1 MNSSINSNLEKLF
14 NSNEIK
20 ILKNNLIITTNNI
33 LQVFDSDT
41 GSTKFK
47 IPINSQVS
55 PVVNNDYIFTI
66 TKNNYLISVQ
76 ISTGK
81 IIYSYEINQLIS
93 NYLKS
98 KKKEINIKL
107 IRLINSQVYVFL
119 DNAFVVKLSLDGV
132 IKDIFKLPKK
142 MDSNPIFIENSLIY
156 LNNKNKIVILN

>member
-1 MNSSINSNLEKLF
+1 VNSSINSNLKKLF
-14 NSNEIK
+14 DSNEVK

-33 LQVFDSDT
+33 LQVFDSDN

-66 TKNNYLISVQ
+66 TRNNYLISVQ